1 MNFELIDNSI
11 QIILLAGM
19 SLASLVLTLK
29 YHDRRCIILSLAYA
43 SYAMGTIYFVLHVA
57 IAGNPPDVFYVSEIS
72 WIAAYLF
79 FLSLMI
85 VRTEGTRSRLSLI
98 PILGAIWVIVTVMI
112 ANIGG
117 PSYFIT
123 GMFAFTSGS
132 IAYMA
137 LFRLIHTTGTRKV
150 DICLLVCIVLQL
162 SLYLSSQFMKDF
174 TVFNL
179 YFAIDFAL
187 TGCLVALL
195 PLTLMEVKKQ

>member
-11 QIILLAGM
+11 QILLLAGM
-19 SLASLVLTLK
+19 SLASLVMTLK
-29 YHDRRCIILSLAYA
+29 YHDKRYIILFLAYA
-43 SYAMGTIYFVLHVA
+43 SYAMGTTYFVLYVA
-57 IAGNPPDVFYVSEIS
+57 ITGNPPAIFYVSEIS
-72 WIAAYLF
+72 WIASYLF

-85 VRTEGTRSRLSLI
+85 VRTEGTRPRLSLI
-98 PILGAIWVIVTVMI
+98 PVLGSIWVAVTVMI
-112 ANIGG
+112 ANVAG

-123 GMFAFTSGS
+123 GMFALTSVGV
-132 IAYMA
+132 AYLA
-137 LFRLIHTTGTRKV
+137 LFRVMHTTGTRKV
-150 DICLLVCIVLQL
+150 DICLLACIVLQI

-179 YFAIDFAL
+179 YFAIDFVL